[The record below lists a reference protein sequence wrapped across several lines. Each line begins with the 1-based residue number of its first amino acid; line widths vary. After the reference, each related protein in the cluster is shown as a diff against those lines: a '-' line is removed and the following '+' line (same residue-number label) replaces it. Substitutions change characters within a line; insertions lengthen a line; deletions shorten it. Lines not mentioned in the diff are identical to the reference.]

1 MTIVLVDGPEVVIDD
16 GGRRHRVFVTANG
29 ATRWAFWEGQVWEI
43 APAQPGRSRPR
54 AGAHDLLAAPM
65 PASVIRL
72 PVAVGDRVAKGETVV
87 LLEAMK
93 MELPLRAARDGQVTA
108 VNCREG
114 ELVQAGVTLI
124 EIE

>member
-1 MTIVLVDGPEVVIDD
+1 MTIVLIDGPEVVVEE
-16 GGRRHRVFVTANG
+16 GGRRLRVFVAANG

-43 APAQPGRSRPR
+43 APQPARSRPR
-54 AGAHDLLAAPM
+54 AGGHDLLAAPM
-65 PASVIRL
+65 PATVIRL
-72 PVAVGDRVAKGETVV
+72 PVAVGDRVSKGDTVV

-114 ELVQAGVTLI
+114 ELVQPGDALV